1 MRLAW
6 HNIVHD
12 RIRFAVTALGIT
24 FAVFLMIFQGS
35 ILLGFLEAASK
46 IIDSTDADL
55 WIAGRGVQCFEFPVA
70 IERRFEQIA
79 YSIRGVAHTSSI
91 CIRPA
96 QFKKTDGSQQLVE
109 LIGANPDAGPKFP
122 IPHLPGA
129 SSAAAIPP
137 QALLVDNSNA
147 QLLEVSRRLPLDVE
161 IDQQHARV
169 VGTTSGF
176 SSFLGSPYVFTS
188 YADGSRYL
196 RLPSDETMFIL
207 VQVAPGVAVQA
218 VEQALR
224 RRLPNAD
231 VWTRQEFANRARFY
245 WISQTGAGAAIL
257 TAALLGF
264 LIGLAV
270 VSQAMY
276 ATTMENIEEFATL
289 KALGAGAGFVMRVIV
304 LQALIAGI
312 TGYLLG
318 VLITNPMVQAA
329 KGSIPW
335 VSSPWWLPLGV
346 LAPTLALCVAASLI
360 SVRTAL
366 AVEPA
371 KVFRA

>member
-6 HNIVHD
+6 HNIAHD
-12 RIRFAVTALGIT
+12 RIRFAVTVLGIT
-24 FAVFLMIFQGS
+24 FAVFLMIFQFS

-46 IIDSTDADL
+46 IVDSTDADL

-70 IERRFEQIA
+70 IERRYEQIA
-79 YSIRGVAHTSSI
+79 YSIRGVAHTSSV
-91 CIRPA
+91 CIRPV

-109 LIGANPDAGPKFP
+109 LIGANPDVGSRFP
-122 IPHLPGA
+122 IPHVPGSA
-129 SSAAAIPP
+129 SAIPP
-137 QALLVDNSNA
+137 HALLVDNSNA
-147 QLLEVSRRLPLDVE
+147 QLLDVSSHLPLEVE
-161 IDQQHARV
+161 IDEQRARV

-188 YADGSRYL
+188 YADGSRYIGL
-196 RLPSDETMFIL
+196 RSDQTMFIL
-207 VQVAPGVAVQA
+207 VQVQPGVAIQQVKKQLQA
-218 VEQALR
+218 
-224 RRLPNAD
+224 RLPNAD
-231 VWTRQEFANRARFY
+231 VWTRGEFSARARFY

-289 KALGAGAGFVMRVIV
+289 KALGATRGFVMRVIV
-304 LQALIAGI
+304 LQAVIAGLA
-312 TGYLLG
+312 GYLLG
-318 VLITNPMVQAA
+318 VLITHPMVLAA
-329 KGSIPW
+329 KASIPW
-335 VSSPWWLPLGV
+335 VSAPWWLPLGV
-346 LAPTLALCVAASLI
+346 LFPTLALCVTASLL

-366 AVEPA
+366 SVEPA

>member
-6 HNIVHD
+6 HNIAHD
-12 RIRFAVTALGIT
+12 RVRFAVTVLGIT
-24 FAVFLMIFQGS
+24 FAVFLMIFQSS

-70 IERRFEQIA
+70 IERRFEEIA
-79 YSIRGVAHTSSI
+79 YSIPGVAHTSSV

-96 QFKKTDGSQQLVE
+96 QFKKTDGSEQLVE
-109 LIGANPDAGPKFP
+109 LIGANPDAGRRFP
-122 IPHLPGA
+122 IPRMPG
-129 SSAAAIPP
+129 SPSTIPP
-137 QALLVDNSNA
+137 HALLVDSSNA
-147 QLLEVSRRLPLDVE
+147 QLLELSNRLPLEVE
-161 IDQQHARV
+161 IEEQRARV
-169 VGTTSGF
+169 IGTTSGF
-176 SSFLGSPYVFTS
+176 SSFLGSPYVFSS
-188 YADGSRYL
+188 YADASRYIRL
-196 RLPSDETMFIL
+196 RPDQTMFIL
-207 VQVAPGVAVQA
+207 VQVQRGARILDVKRKLQA
-218 VEQALR
+218 
-224 RRLPNAD
+224 RLPNVD
-231 VWTRQEFANRARFY
+231 LWTRSEFSGRARFY

-289 KALGAGAGFVMRVIV
+289 KALGASRFFVLRVIV
-304 LQALIAGI
+304 TQALIAGI
-312 TGYLLG
+312 AGYLLG
-318 VLITNPMVQAA
+318 VLITSPMVRAA
-329 KGSIPW
+329 KASIPW
-335 VSSPWWLPLGV
+335 VAAPWWLPLGV
-346 LAPTLALCVAASLI
+346 VIPTIALCVAASLL

-366 AVEPA
+366 NVEPA